1 MAGSTPHYKDHEGLG
16 PLDARLVEISSLEW
30 RPAPF
35 PGIQTKI
42 LYSDPDTGLSTIL
55 FKMEPGAVVP
65 DHIHTAIEQTYML
78 EGSLEDSQ
86 GACTAGNY
94 VWRPG
99 GNRHVAYAPNGALFI
114 SMFMKPNH
122 FMAGTKF
129 FTELAQDQ

>member
-1 MAGSTPHYKDHEGLG
+1 MAAGTPNMKAHESLAA
-16 PLDARLVEISSLEW
+16 LDARYVNIAEMEW
-30 RPAPF
+30 APSPF
-35 PGIQTKI
+35 EGIQTKI

-55 FKMEPGAVVP
+55 FKMAPGAVVP

-78 EGSLEDSQ
+78 EGSLEDDQ

-99 GNRHVAYAPNGALFI
+99 GNRHVAHAPNGALFI
-114 SMFMKPNH
+114 SMFMKPNQ

-129 FTELAQDQ
+129 FTEKK